1 MGADNAKARAERAST
16 IKGTQDAGG
25 EKRDAR
31 QTQDAVD
38 GGLPIERSKNNGFN
52 RLDRNRSKVL
62 KPP

>member
-1 MGADNAKARAERAST
+1 VGADNAKA
-16 IKGTQDAGG
+16 

-38 GGLPIERSKNNGFN
+38 GGLPIERSKSNGFN